1 MRKESGFTIMELMVT
16 IAIILI
22 MASIVVPT
30 FLSWLPRQRHQGEPR
45 LGHRF

>member
-22 MASIVVPT
+22 MAS
-30 FLSWLPRQRHQGEPR
+30 LPFYPGCP
-45 LGHRF
+45 GKD